1 MRVVVDETS
10 FRLLCHWTGRSAGG
24 TLSNSSR
31 GVSCWCRC
39 EFIPMDSSF
48 YNSPG
53 RCEGE
58 THGSDAIA
66 LEVVEVDDEV
76 DDEEVDEQVR

>member
-10 FRLLCHWTGRSAGG
+10 FRLLCHWTGRSTGG
-24 TLSNSSR
+24 TLSNFSRSVSS
-31 GVSCWCRC
+31 WCRC
-39 EFIPMDSSF
+39 EFIPMDSSLD
-48 YNSPG
+48 NSPG
-53 RCEGE
+53 RCEGG
-58 THGSDAIA
+58 THGSDAMA

>member
-1 MRVVVDETS
+1 
-10 FRLLCHWTGRSAGG
+10 
-24 TLSNSSR
+24 
-31 GVSCWCRC
+31 
-39 EFIPMDSSF
+39 MDSSF

-53 RCEGE
+53 RCEGG

-76 DDEEVDEQVR
+76 DDEEVEERCGDNLCKRIRTRGFSRTSVSRSAFSP